1 MTSSYR
7 NRAVPT
13 TANRDARVIA
23 DLKNRRQEEVTG
35 MRQQAQGQINEMNR
49 LSGLQAKEDIYELEK
64 LKHLSNS
71 VNEFVQKAAVPFVK
85 QKWEEAIDRGR
96 LYYNT
101 RDTDPTFDNLNKQV
115 DAQLDAQEKLERD
128 TKELAEK
135 ATLEVDKERIR
146 SLSHF
151 ERMGWNR
158 ARLEE
163 AAAGFGNHRMA
174 QLAENTTELTLLGE
188 DGKPYTFRLNEYSND
203 KEYEAA
209 SQHIYREYVMA
220 NKGDFSEAYIG
231 AKFIPLLE
239 ETENKQKTQYYHDLR
254 LERAREGIT
263 NLDRQLMTAWT
274 SGNVD
279 QITSMIQTT
288 KIGQTGYFKTIGP
301 KGGANQAWRKNLISK
316 YKEWLE
322 VADPS
327 HEQAAIVRQAIAN
340 TVIKDHP
347 SGPKKL
353 GDLYP
358 GELDEKSLRLDYLKA
373 KYQME
378 QTEKL
383 GYKAEAEATIQDAP
397 NKIKAMIDEGGGVEL
412 TKIEKEELRESFASL
427 QGAIND
433 PKLITEYDKL
443 LNMKKLTPAETTI
456 HLQKLLQ
463 LGNGEIGESTL
474 KAYELT
480 ENVYLDQATID
491 DYRQMGKVVD
501 NPFFDSEA
509 QAAALKHIGNGK
521 SAGSLEK
528 IIRYTQKDL
537 NDTNNILG
545 FDADIVL
552 KDMKRE
558 LHTRARNLY
567 NAARSDGNL
576 TYSKE
581 QAYNEALGEINLRMK
596 TIQETDERGH
606 LWYNNGDGF
615 PNAQGGLSSAGAASL
630 KLEKTLNIASKM
642 VDDHG
647 FNALLEKP
655 IATLTPGHFRIDSST
670 NYKPQAIFYKLA
682 RQDGRHTALEIYNA
696 QAGLTG
702 FSKEIPLDATTNEL
716 NERVKRSPVVL
727 RQNYLK
733 NPGSKK
739 FKSQL
744 MAALGI
750 FDKDKLK
757 ESLFESDYHEQGQGW
772 AIPGVMDKSGRSLV
786 FSNPDASQS
795 ALKLLLEPGGNF
807 NPNDIIRTR
816 LAPINGTS
824 YAPNSMV
831 VEEATTTY
839 RYLLENG
846 ESHGWVHLGDGT
858 FQYVPEEDPASIES
872 LGQTPEEIE
881 NRRIQAQSAELQAQ
895 LQQRLKI

>member
-23 DLKNRRQEEVTG
+23 DLKNRRQQEVTG

-49 LSGLQAKEDIYELEK
+49 LSGLQAKEDLYELDK

-71 VNEFVQKAAVPFVK
+71 INNFVQKAAVPFVK
-85 QKWEEAIDRGR
+85 QKWDEAIDRGR

-115 DAQLDAQEKLERD
+115 DAQLDAQEKLEKN

-151 ERMGWNR
+151 EKMGWNR

-163 AAAGFGNHRMA
+163 AAAGFGDHRMS
-174 QLAENTTELTLLGE
+174 QLAENTTELTLLGA
-188 DGKPYTFRLNEYSND
+188 DGKPYTFKLNEYSND

-220 NKGDFSEAYIG
+220 NQGDFSEAYIG

-239 ETENKQKTQYYHDLR
+239 ETENKQKTQYYHNLR

-263 NLDRQLMTAWT
+263 NLDRQLMTTWT
-274 SGNVD
+274 SGSAD

-288 KIGQTGYFKTIGP
+288 KVGQTGYFKTINP

-316 YKEWLE
+316 DKEWVE
-322 VADPS
+322 VADPDPK
-327 HEQAAIVRQAIAN
+327 QATIVRQAIAN
-340 TVIKDHP
+340 TVIEDHP
-347 SGPKKL
+347 GGPKKL

-358 GELDEKSLRLDYLKA
+358 GELDERSLRLDYLKA
-373 KYQME
+373 KNQME
-378 QTEKL
+378 QVEKQ
-383 GYKAEAEATIQDAP
+383 GYEAEAQAVIQDTPA
-397 NKIKAMIDEGGGVEL
+397 KIKAMIDESGGVEL

-427 QGAIND
+427 QGVIND
-433 PKLITEYDKL
+433 PGL
-443 LNMKKLTPAETTI
+443 LQKYEKILDMKKLTPAETTI
-456 HLQKLLQ
+456 HLKKLIQ
-463 LGNGEIGESTL
+463 LGNGEIGESNL

-480 ENVYLDQATID
+480 ENVYLDQGTID
-491 DYRQMGKVVD
+491 DYRQMGKIVD
-501 NPFFDSEA
+501 TPFFDGEA
-509 QAAALKHIGNGK
+509 QAASLKYIGDGK
-521 SAGSLEK
+521 SKGSLEK

-537 NDTNNILG
+537 NNRNTVLG
-545 FDADIVL
+545 ADADLVL
-552 KDMKRE
+552 KDMQSE

-567 NAARSDGNL
+567 NAAKSDGNL

-581 QAYNEALGEINLRMK
+581 QAYADALGEIDLRMK
-596 TIQETDERGH
+596 TIQENNETGH
-606 LWYNNGDGF
+606 LWYNDGKGF
-615 PNAQGGLSSAGAASL
+615 PNAQGGLSSAGAAAL
-630 KLEKTLNIASKM
+630 QLQKTLKIADTM

-655 IATLTPGHFRIDSST
+655 IETLTPEDFRMDSST
-670 NYKPQAIFYKLA
+670 NYKPKAIFYKLA
-682 RQDGRHTALEIYNA
+682 RQDGRHTAIEIYNA
-696 QAGLTG
+696 QASLTG
-702 FSKEIPLDATTNEL
+702 FSKEIPLDPTTNEL
-716 NERVKRSPVVL
+716 NERVKRTPVVL
-727 RQNYLK
+727 RQNYLQ
-733 NPGSKK
+733 NPSSKK
-739 FKSQL
+739 FKNQL
-744 MAALGI
+744 MGALGI
-750 FDKDKLK
+750 FDKDRLK
-757 ESLFESDYHEQGQGW
+757 ESLFESDYQEQGQGW

-816 LAPINGTS
+816 VAPINGTS

-831 VEEATTTY
+831 VEEGTTTY

-846 ESHGWVHLGDGT
+846 ESLGWVHQGDGT
-858 FQYVPEEDPASIES
+858 FQYVPEEDPISTES
-872 LGQTPEEIE
+872 VET
-881 NRRIQAQSAELQAQ
+881 RRIQAQSAELEAQ

>member
-23 DLKNRRQEEVTG
+23 DLKNRRQQEVTG

-49 LSGLQAKEDIYELEK
+49 LSGLQAKEDLYELDK

-71 VNEFVQKAAVPFVK
+71 INNFVQKAAVPFVK
-85 QKWEEAIDRGR
+85 QKWDEAIDRGR

-115 DAQLDAQEKLERD
+115 DAQLDAQEKLEKN

-151 ERMGWNR
+151 EKMGWNR

-163 AAAGFGNHRMA
+163 AAAGFGDHRMS
-174 QLAENTTELTLLGE
+174 QLAENTTELTLLGA
-188 DGKPYTFRLNEYSND
+188 DGKPYTFKLNEYSND

-220 NKGDFSEAYIG
+220 NKGDFNEAYIG

-239 ETENKQKTQYYHDLR
+239 ETENKQKTQYYHNLR

-263 NLDRQLMTAWT
+263 NLDRQLMTTWT
-274 SGNVD
+274 SGSAD

-288 KIGQTGYFKTIGP
+288 KVGQTGYFKTINP

-316 YKEWLE
+316 YKEWVE
-322 VADPS
+322 VADPDPK
-327 HEQAAIVRQAIAN
+327 QATIVRQAIAN
-340 TVIKDHP
+340 TVIEDHP
-347 SGPKKL
+347 GGPKKL

-358 GELDEKSLRLDYLKA
+358 GELDERSLRLDYLKA
-373 KYQME
+373 KNQME
-378 QTEKL
+378 QVEKQ
-383 GYKAEAEATIQDAP
+383 GYEAEAQAVIQDTPA
-397 NKIKAMIDEGGGVEL
+397 KIKAMIDESGGVEL

-427 QGAIND
+427 QGVIND
-433 PKLITEYDKL
+433 PGL
-443 LNMKKLTPAETTI
+443 LQKYEKILDMKKLTPAETTI
-456 HLQKLLQ
+456 HLKKLIQ
-463 LGNGEIGESTL
+463 LGNGEIGESNL

-480 ENVYLDQATID
+480 ENVYLDQGTID
-491 DYRQMGKVVD
+491 DYRQMGKIVD
-501 NPFFDSEA
+501 TPFFDGEA
-509 QAAALKHIGNGK
+509 QAASLKYIGDGK
-521 SAGSLEK
+521 SKGSLEK

-537 NDTNNILG
+537 NNRNTVLG
-545 FDADIVL
+545 ADADLVL
-552 KDMKRE
+552 KDMQSE

-567 NAARSDGNL
+567 NAAKSDGNL

-581 QAYNEALGEINLRMK
+581 QAYADALGEIDLRMK
-596 TIQETDERGH
+596 TIQENNETGH
-606 LWYNNGDGF
+606 LWYNDGKGF

-630 KLEKTLNIASKM
+630 QLQKTLKIADTM

-655 IATLTPGHFRIDSST
+655 IETLTPEDFRMDSST
-670 NYKPQAIFYKLA
+670 NYKPKAIFYKLA
-682 RQDGRHTALEIYNA
+682 RQDGRHTAIEIYNA
-696 QAGLTG
+696 QASLTG
-702 FSKEIPLDATTNEL
+702 FSKEIPLDPTTNEL
-716 NERVKRSPVVL
+716 NERVKRTPVVL
-727 RQNYLK
+727 RQNYLQ
-733 NPGSKK
+733 NPSSKK
-739 FKSQL
+739 FKNQL
-744 MAALGI
+744 MGALGI
-750 FDKDKLK
+750 FDKDRLK
-757 ESLFESDYHEQGQGW
+757 ESLFESDYQEQGQGW

-816 LAPINGTS
+816 VAPINGTS

-831 VEEATTTY
+831 VEEGTTTY

-846 ESHGWVHLGDGT
+846 ESLGWVHQGDGT
-858 FQYVPEEDPASIES
+858 FQYVPEEDPISTES
-872 LGQTPEEIE
+872 VET
-881 NRRIQAQSAELQAQ
+881 RRIQAQSAELEAQ